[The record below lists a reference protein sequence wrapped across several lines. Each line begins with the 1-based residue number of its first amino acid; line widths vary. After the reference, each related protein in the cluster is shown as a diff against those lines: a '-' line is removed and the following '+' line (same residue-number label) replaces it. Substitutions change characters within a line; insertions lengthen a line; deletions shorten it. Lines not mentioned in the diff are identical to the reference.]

1 MICCMTFDKHI
12 VKQAA
17 NGRWAEIYSALAPQL
32 CLAQERP
39 GKHCPCPVHGGI
51 DGFRLFSDY
60 QEKGGGVCNTC
71 GVKIDGLQMLM
82 WLHEWTFPE
91 AVEKV
96 GTYLG
101 LKLEPMP
108 DRPVPC
114 EPAKDG
120 PREPE
125 TPKQDVFE
133 GVVTFIGN
141 IKIRCRNGASA
152 TTFAVKVRDEI
163 GGVSTCMGVDLE
175 RAAKPLKVKKGDRV
189 CITRLGTR
197 DVTLADGRTVKK
209 TYWDIVRLEAGNVRN
224 EQSSPETKG
233 SEADTRQQAIDHI
246 WNAGRPLLSPEDTEA
261 TPVEQYLLS
270 RGIDL
275 LSLDAEILDSIRY
288 LPSAFYRN
296 GITGET
302 ETYPA
307 MLSAVRDIKGRL
319 VNVHRTYLTHDG
331 LKAPVATPKRLMAQ
345 PEGSTIAGA
354 AIRFGMPEDVLCIA
368 EGVETALSVTLGTG
382 YPCWAAI
389 TAMGMPEVMIP
400 KSVRTVLIFADKDRT
415 ETGAKAAEKLRV
427 RLAREGKL
435 AVIVHIPDDIPEGV
449 KGLDWNDVLQSKG
462 MEAFPV
468 QKLRD

>member
-1 MICCMTFDKHI
+1 MYFEKQA

-32 CLAQERP
+32 RLAQAHP
-39 GKHCPCPVHGGI
+39 GKHCPCPVHGGT

-60 QEKGGGVCNTC
+60 PEKGGGICNTC
-71 GVKIDGLQMLM
+71 GVKIDGFQMLM

-101 LKLEPMP
+101 LKPQPL
-108 DRPVPC
+108 DFRPVQSK
-114 EPAKDG
+114 PAKK
-120 PREPE
+120 ELQVSE
-125 TPKQDVFE
+125 APKHDVFD
-133 GVVTFIGN
+133 GFVTFVGN
-141 IKIRCRNGASA
+141 IKIRSGNGASA
-152 TTFAVKVRDEI
+152 TTFAVKVKDEI
-163 GGVSTCMGVDLE
+163 GRLNTCLGVDLE
-175 RAAKPLKVKKGDRV
+175 RAAKLFKLKKGDRV

-197 DVTLADGRTVKK
+197 DVTLPDGRKVKK
-209 TYWDIVRLEAGNVRN
+209 TYWDVLRLEAEAVPN
-224 EQSSPETKG
+224 EQASAETKV
-233 SEADTRQQAIDHI
+233 SQMSLTDTRQQAIDHI
-246 WNAGRPLLSPEDTEA
+246 WNAGRPLLSSEDTEA

-275 LSLDAEILDSIRY
+275 LSLDAEILDAIRY
-288 LPSAFYRN
+288 LPSAFFRN
-296 GITGET
+296 EQTGET

-319 VNVHRTYLTHDG
+319 VNVHRTYLTPDG
-331 LKAPVATPKRLMAQ
+331 TKALVATPKRLMAQ
-345 PEGSTIAGA
+345 PEGSTIVGA
-354 AIRFGMPEDVLCIA
+354 SIRFGTPKDVLCIA

-382 YPCWAAI
+382 YPCWASI

-415 ETGAKAAEKLRV
+415 ETGAKAAEKLRA

-435 AVIVHIPDDIPEGV
+435 AVIVHISDDIPEGA
-449 KGLDWNDVLQSKG
+449 KGLDWNDVLQAKG
-462 MEAFPV
+462 VEAFPV

>member
-1 MICCMTFDKHI
+1 MTFDKHI

-32 CLAQERP
+32 RLAQAHP
-39 GKHCPCPVHGGI
+39 GKHCPCPVHGGT

-71 GVKIDGLQMLM
+71 GVKIDGFQMLM
-82 WLHEWTFPE
+82 WLHDWSFPE
-91 AVEKV
+91 VVDKV

-101 LKLEPMP
+101 LKPEPMP
-108 DRPVPC
+108 DRHVPC

-133 GVVTFIGN
+133 GVVTFVGN

-175 RAAKPLKVKKGDRV
+175 RAAKPIKVKKGDRV

-197 DVTLADGRTVKK
+197 DVTLPDGRTVKK
-209 TYWDIVRLEAGNVRN
+209 TYWDIFRLEKELTSQNPVSYPAKM
-224 EQSSPETKG
+224 SSE
-233 SEADTRQQAIDHI
+233 DNRQIAIDHM
-246 WNAGRPLLSPEDTEA
+246 WEAGRPLLSAEDTEA
-261 TPVEQYLLS
+261 TPVEQYLLN
-270 RGIDL
+270 RDIDL
-275 LSLDAEILDSIRY
+275 LSLGAEVLDSIRY

-296 GITGET
+296 EQTGQT

-319 VNVHRTYLTHDG
+319 VNVHRTYLTPDG
-331 LKAPVATPKRLMAQ
+331 MKAPVATPKRLMAQ
-345 PEGSTIAGA
+345 PEGSTIVGA
-354 AIRFGMPEDVLCIA
+354 AVRFGMPTDVLCIA

-415 ETGAKAAEKLRV
+415 ETGAKAAEKLRA

-435 AVIVHIPDDIPEGV
+435 AVIVHIPDDIPDGA
-449 KGLDWNDVLQSKG
+449 KGLDWNDVLQAKG
-462 MEAFPV
+462 VEAFPV